1 MCTQKLGLK
10 IIIHTSNES
19 LNILKQIC
27 LQHSLQYICSL
38 ETSTFIL
45 EYAVCPI
52 LEK

>member
-1 MCTQKLGLK
+1 MCRQKLGFK
-10 IIIHTSNES
+10 MIIHTSNES

-27 LQHSLQYICSL
+27 LQHNLQCICAS
-38 ETSTFIL
+38 ETKTFIL